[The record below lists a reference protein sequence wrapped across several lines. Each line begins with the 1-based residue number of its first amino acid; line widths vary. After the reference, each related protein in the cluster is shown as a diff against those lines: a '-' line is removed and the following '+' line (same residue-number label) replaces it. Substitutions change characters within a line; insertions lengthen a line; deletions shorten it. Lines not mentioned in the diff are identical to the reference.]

1 MDLCSLPSNLGLRS
15 TTNGVKMPRR
25 IEEDH
30 KDFRDVVS
38 GRIRRALKKFIKS
51 GQIVRNRGKNGKI
64 AITIPKID
72 IPHIVYGDNGEGAGR
87 GSGKDGDVIG
97 RDPKPGKG
105 NKGGQGESEGITI
118 NLDLEEVLKF
128 MQNEL
133 QLPNLKK
140 KPNETYDEVKI
151 KYNKISLIG
160 PESLRH
166 NRRTLMQTVKRQA
179 AEGTLGKLEYVP
191 GLKDPVRVLR
201 PIKEDKRY
209 RQFNEIK
216 IPSSN
221 ALIIFARDGS
231 GSMDDA
237 KCDIVSDMSWW
248 IDTWIRRF
256 YDRVD
261 RLYVWHDSSA
271 QEVDEEK
278 FYKYRFGGGTTCS
291 SALKFISKQF
301 EDRYPP
307 EKWNI
312 YVFYFTDGE
321 NWGEDNDVFIKT
333 LADEFKPHVVNFT
346 GITQILSYSY
356 DDTVKYHVDEA
367 IKAGTLDAE
376 YVRTVAIGPKG
387 DSKSSSGFWST
398 PTLSEE
404 DRNEQILEAIKI
416 LLGNSNT
423 IKEET

>member
-1 MDLCSLPSNLGLRS
+1 
-15 TTNGVKMPRR
+15 MPRR

-51 GQIVRNRGKNGKI
+51 GQIVRNRGKKGKI

-72 IPHIVYGDNGEGAGR
+72 IPHIVYGDSGEGAGR
-87 GSGKDGDVIG
+87 GPGKDGDVIG
-97 RDPKPGKG
+97 KDPQPGQG
-105 NKGGQGESEGITI
+105 QGAGQGETEGITI

-128 MQNEL
+128 MQDEL

-140 KPNETYDEVKI
+140 KPNEIYDEVKI
-151 KYNKISLIG
+151 KYNNISLVG

-166 NRRTLMQTVKRQA
+166 NRRTLLQTLKRQA
-179 AEGTLGKLEYVP
+179 AEGTLNKLKYVP
-191 GLKDPVRVLR
+191 GLKDPVRVLQ
-201 PIKEDKRY
+201 PINEDKRY
-209 RQFNEIK
+209 RMYREIK

-221 ALIIFARDGS
+221 ALVIFARDGS

-261 RLYVWHDSSA
+261 RLYVWHDSMA
-271 QEVDEEK
+271 MEVDEEK

-291 SALKFISKQF
+291 SALKFITKQF
-301 EDRYPP
+301 ENRYPP

-321 NWGEDNDVFIKT
+321 NWGEDNETFIKT
-333 LADEFKPHVVNFT
+333 LQDEFTPNVVNFT
-346 GITQILSYSY
+346 GITQILAYSY
-356 DDTVKYHVDEA
+356 DGSVKHQVDEA
-367 IKAGTLDAE
+367 IKAGRLDAE

-387 DSKSSSGFWST
+387 DAKPTMGYYSM
-398 PTLSEE
+398 PTLTEE
-404 DRNEQILEAIKI
+404 DRNEQIMDAIKK
-416 LLGNSNT
+416 LLGNSKT
-423 IKEET
+423 AAKDEAA

>member
-1 MDLCSLPSNLGLRS
+1 
-15 TTNGVKMPRR
+15 MPRR

-72 IPHIVYGDNGEGAGR
+72 IPHIVYGSSDDGVGR
-87 GSGKDGDVIG
+87 GPGKDGDVIG

-105 NKGGQGESEGITI
+105 NGAGEGETEGITI

-128 MQNEL
+128 MKEEL

-140 KPNETYDEVKI
+140 KPNEIYDEIKI
-151 KYNKISLIG
+151 KYNNISLIG

-166 NRRTLMQTVKRQA
+166 NRRTLMQTLKRQA
-179 AEGTLGKLEYVP
+179 AEGTLNNLKYVP
-191 GLKDPVRVLR
+191 GLPDPVRVLQ

-221 ALIIFARDGS
+221 ALVIFARDGS

-237 KCDIVSDMSWW
+237 KCDIISDMSWW

-261 RLYVWHDSSA
+261 RLYVWHDSMA
-271 QEVDEEK
+271 MEVDEEK

-291 SALKFISKQF
+291 SALKFITKQF
-301 EDRYPP
+301 ENRYPP
-307 EKWNI
+307 NKWNI

-321 NWGEDNDVFIKT
+321 NWGDDNETFIKT
-333 LADEFKPHVVNFT
+333 LQDEFTPEVVNFT
-346 GITQILSYSY
+346 GITQILSYTY
-356 DDTVKYHVDEA
+356 DGSVKHQVDEA
-367 IKAGTLDAE
+367 IKAGRLDKE
-376 YVRTVAIGPKG
+376 YVRTVSIGPTTEG
-387 DSKSSSGFWST
+387 KSTAGYYSP
-398 PTLSEE
+398 PTLSEDE
-404 DRNEQILEAIKI
+404 RNEQIMDAIKK
-416 LLGNSNT
+416 LLGNPAT
-423 IKEET
+423 IREEV

>member
-1 MDLCSLPSNLGLRS
+1 MC
-15 TTNGVKMPRR
+15 PRR

-64 AITIPKID
+64 SISIPKID
-72 IPHIVYGDNGEGAGR
+72 IPHIVYGNNNSGGVGR
-87 GSGKDGDVIG
+87 GPGKDGDVIG

-105 NKGGQGESEGITI
+105 NGAGEGEAEGITI

-128 MQNEL
+128 MKEEL

-140 KPNETYDEVKI
+140 KPNEIYDEIKI
-151 KYNKISLIG
+151 KYNNISLIG

-166 NRRTLMQTVKRQA
+166 NRRTLMQTLKRQA
-179 AEGTLGKLEYVP
+179 SEGTLNNLKHVP
-191 GLKDPVRVLR
+191 GLPDPVRVLQ

-216 IPSSN
+216 MPSSN
-221 ALIIFARDGS
+221 ALVIFARDGS

-237 KCDIVSDMSWW
+237 KCDIISDMSWW

-261 RLYVWHDSSA
+261 RLYVWHDSA
-271 QEVDEEK
+271 AMEVDEEK

-301 EDRYPP
+301 ENRYPP
-307 EKWNI
+307 NKWNI
-312 YVFYFTDGE
+312 YVFYFTDGD
-321 NWGEDNDVFIKT
+321 NWGDDNETFIKT
-333 LADEFKPHVVNFT
+333 LQEEFKPEIVNFT
-346 GITQILSYSY
+346 GITQILSYNY
-356 DDTVKYHVDEA
+356 DGSIKHKVDEA
-367 IKAGTLDAE
+367 IKDGRLNKE
-376 YVRTVAIGPKG
+376 YVRTVSIGPK
-387 DSKSSSGFWST
+387 SVKSGYFGSPSLT
-398 PTLSEE
+398 EE
-404 DRNEQILEAIKI
+404 ERNEQIMEAIKS
-416 LLGNSNT
+416 LLSNSSVEAD
-423 IKEET
+423 KE

>member
-1 MDLCSLPSNLGLRS
+1 
-15 TTNGVKMPRR
+15 MPRR

-64 AITIPKID
+64 SITIPKID
-72 IPHIVYGDNGEGAGR
+72 IPHIVYGDSDEGAGR
-87 GSGKDGDVIG
+87 GPGKEGDVIG
-97 RDPKPGKG
+97 RDPKPGQG
-105 NKGGQGESEGITI
+105 QGAGQGETEGITI
-118 NLDLEEVLKF
+118 NLDLDEVLKF
-128 MQNEL
+128 MQEEL

-140 KPNETYDEVKI
+140 KPNEIYDEIKI
-151 KYNKISLIG
+151 KYNNISLIG

-166 NRRTLMQTVKRQA
+166 NRRTLMQTLKRQA
-179 AEGTLGKLEYVP
+179 AEGTLNNLKHVP
-191 GLKDPVRVLR
+191 GLKDPVRVLM
-201 PIKEDKRY
+201 PINDDKRY
-209 RQFNEIK
+209 RQYNEIK

-221 ALIIFARDGS
+221 ALVIFARDGS

-237 KCDIVSDMSWW
+237 KCDVVSDMSWW

-261 RLYVWHDSSA
+261 RLYVWHDSMA
-271 QEVDEEK
+271 MEVDEEK

-291 SALKFISKQF
+291 SALKFITKQF
-301 EDRYPP
+301 ENRYPP

-321 NWGEDNDVFIKT
+321 NWGDDNETFIKT
-333 LADEFKPHVVNFT
+333 LQEEFTPDVVNFT
-346 GITQILSYSY
+346 GITQILAYSY
-356 DDTVKYHVDEA
+356 DGSVKHQVDTA
-367 IKAGTLDAE
+367 IKDGRLDAE
-376 YVRTVAIGPKG
+376 YVRTVAIGPE
-387 DSKSSSGFWST
+387 SKSPSSSGFWSP

-404 DRNEQILEAIKI
+404 DRNEQIMNAIKK
-416 LLGNSNT
+416 LLGNPT
-423 IKEET
+423 KIVKEEA